1 MQATGRLPFTSML
14 LAGHLHG
21 RLCIRSLL
29 WYAEPGTP
37 GEVPSGKVK
46 QLLAINQTS
55 DWSLAIYFVLE
66 KSVACSTKCG
76 VCFNYTLSIVH
87 IM

>member
-1 MQATGRLPFTSML
+1 MTGHLPFTSML
-14 LAGHLHG
+14 SAGRLHG
-21 RLCIRSLL
+21 RLCIRLLL
-29 WYAEPGTP
+29 WYTEPGIP
-37 GEVPSGKVK
+37 GEVTSGKVK

-55 DWSLAIYFVLE
+55 NWSLAIYFVLE

-87 IM
+87 IIS